1 MSQDLLDSLLGDI
14 PTEEVRDERLG
25 VHDDAVLASDVTVT
39 TNEFD
44 GKLLYSL
51 VTKFK
56 ITDSSEKEAFVQT
69 NISLPDAEA
78 PTGYKQQLLSWLHA
92 FKLVPLTS
100 KQTPLLPGGSEEDR
114 RSVAERIAA
123 AVNTRVGE
131 VVGVTVY
138 EKTGKNAGFVGVR
151 ANRPKA

>member
-14 PTEEVRDERLG
+14 PTEEVKDNRLG
-25 VHDDAVLASDVTVT
+25 VHDDAVLATDVTIIA
-39 TNEFD
+39 NEYE

-51 VTKFK
+51 VSKFK
-56 ITDSSEKEAFVQT
+56 ITDSEEKEAFVQA
-69 NISLPDAEA
+69 NISLPDAESPQWA
-78 PTGYKQQLLSWLHA
+78 KQVLLSWLHA

-100 KQTPLLPGGSEEDR
+100 KQTPLLPSGDEETR
-114 RSVAERIAA
+114 RNVAERIAA

-131 VVGVTVY
+131 VVGITVF
-138 EKTGKNAGFVGVR
+138 EQKKNGYVGVR